1 MAVNKL
7 QLKRSAVAGKEPTT
21 SSLALGELA
30 INTYEGKVFLK
41 KDDGVETI
49 VQLADV
55 SGSILSAS
63 YAQTSSHSDKFTVT
77 GPVDVYG
84 SQYISGSLVVG
95 NDITARRLVV
105 QTITS
110 SVIYSS
116 GSNIFGDELSD
127 TQQFTGSVTITGSLT
142 VNGRNYITD
151 SGSFDKRI
159 NYISSSFE
167 AATASLNLFSA
178 SMLSTTASLNAFSS
192 SVLNFTASTLVNSA
206 SFDTRIKYVS
216 SSFEAATAS
225 LNLFSAS
232 MNATTASMNAFSS
245 SVLNFT
251 ASTLVNSASF
261 DTRINYLSSSFE
273 ANTASFNAYSAS
285 MNAFSAS
292 VLSFTASALVDS
304 ASFDTRIGYIS
315 SSFEAATASLNLFSA
330 SVLSYT
336 ASNNEVVAKLY
347 AETSSLLAN
356 TASMNLFSSSMLS
369 FTASTLVNSASFDTR
384 INNLSSSFEANTA
397 SFNAFSASMNAN
409 TASMNAFSASVLS
422 FTAST
427 LVNSASFDT
436 RINYV
441 SSSFEAATASLN
453 AFSASVLA
461 YTASNDITI
470 QALYAE
476 TASLEAAT
484 ASLNLFSA
492 SMNTTTAS
500 MNAFS
505 ASVLNYTAS
514 QNDRNGT
521 YATTGSNT
529 FYGVE
534 TVSGS
539 VLVSGSIA
547 LQGNQNIVGNLVVTD
562 TITAQKLVVQTITS
576 SVIYSSGS
584 NIFGDATSD
593 TQTFTGSV
601 NISGSL
607 NLVGNQNINTGYELD
622 VDTINVNTI
631 TDRSGGTL
639 TLGAS
644 TSSVSGFLTVNNS
657 ISASGRIEASS
668 FTGSFSGSI
677 NNFQGTATH
686 IPYFSSSQVLADSAM
701 YQVSSES
708 IAINQNNVTTAAP
721 EALYVWQPSD
731 TSFNVIS
738 GKGNLDNYLQLNIQN
753 TNQGVSASSDVVA
766 TANNGDENSNYI
778 NMGINS
784 ENFNGPI
791 GEGNDAY
798 LYSTGQNLH
807 IGNTTAGKHLGFFV
821 GGDDAETDKKLQ
833 LNPTGHHQMTGSLDI
848 DSQVTASRFVTRG
861 ATAADFVKGDG
872 SLDNTLYTS
881 ASVFNNTTSSLQA
894 FSASMLSFTAS
905 QKNSNG
911 TFATTGS
918 NIFKGDQTITGSL
931 NVSGSTNI
939 YGTTNVTGSVNVSGS
954 TGTAITANVDTIVFT
969 GSYAQSGSVSIQ
981 GTQTITG
988 SLIVSNTITA
998 ERLIVQYISSSVI
1011 YSSGSNKF
1019 GDEQSDVQQF
1029 TGSVDIT
1036 GSLVVNGRNYITDSG
1051 SFDKRINYISS
1062 SFEAATASLNL
1073 FSASMLSTTA
1083 SLNAFSSSVLSF
1095 TASALVDSASFDTR
1109 INYVSTSFEAATAS
1123 LNLFSASMLSTTAS
1137 VNAFSASMLSF
1148 TASTLVNSASFDT
1161 RIKYVSS
1168 SFEAATASL
1177 NLFSASVLSY
1187 TASNNEVVAKLYAE
1201 TSSLLANTASMN
1213 LFSASILSYTSSNNE
1228 FVADM
1233 LTETASL
1240 QAATASLNANSASMN
1255 LFSAS
1260 VLSFTASTLVNS
1272 ASFDTRINYLSS
1284 SFEANTA
1291 SLNSFTAS
1299 FNAFSSSI
1307 LNTTASVNAFSASML
1322 SFTASQKNSNG
1333 TFATTGS
1340 NTFIGNQVISGS
1352 TSMTGSLSLTGSQ
1365 NIIGN
1370 LTVTDTITAQRLVVQ
1385 FITSSV
1391 IQVTGSTKFG
1401 DEVTDTH
1408 QFTGSVLVS
1417 GSLVVNGRDYITDSG
1432 SFDTRINYISS
1443 SFEAAT
1449 ASLNLFSASILSYT
1463 ASNNLFVADM
1473 LLETASLQAATA
1485 SLNLFSA
1492 SMLSFTASTLID
1504 SASFD
1509 TRIQYVST
1517 SFEAHTASFNNF
1529 SSSILNTTASINNFS
1544 ASVLAYTSS
1553 NDITI
1558 SAIYAET
1565 ASLQAA
1571 TASLNLFSAS
1581 MLSFTASQK
1590 NSNGTFATTGSNT
1603 FYGTETISGS
1613 LLVSGSTNLTALTAS
1628 GLNYPTIDG
1637 LEGQTVQTDG
1647 AGNLFFN
1654 DIETIYESIRNGE
1667 AFTLVKGTPVY
1678 VSGSQGANP
1687 IVYAADAAN
1696 PAKMPVTYVIDED
1709 ILSNEVGR
1717 GILLGLITGINLTG
1731 YTAGAEVYVAA
1742 GGGWTST
1749 RPTGSAIIQVLGI
1762 ITKPGNGGQGLVLNP
1777 GPANLPNIQTGYTW
1791 VGNSNGYPIAIAT
1804 SSIQNVV
1811 SASNAGFAETIASGL
1826 NITASNLSVT
1836 NNAAIGGNLVVNGT
1850 ASFNYVETISGS
1862 AVIIGQEY
1870 IILNT
1875 QSPAARFAGLKIYDS
1890 GSTSATASIAWD
1902 SQRNH
1907 LVYQNASGSSY
1918 AGGGFMSG
1926 PRNTGSLGDE
1936 TYPTFNRVLRGQ
1948 GGDHL
1953 YNSNIF
1959 DDDNLIRLEINTAV
1973 TGTLNVTNG
1982 ITGSLLGNVVGDITG
1997 NVTGNVTGN
2006 LIGTA
2011 SYASNADLLD
2021 GLDSTQF
2028 VLTSSFQNY
2037 SASMQAFSASVL
2049 NYTAS
2054 NNATI
2059 AQLYAETSS
2068 ILSYTAS
2075 AKIDSGSVS
2084 TRLVNLEAFSS
2095 SLDSTFAT
2103 DADLNALSSS
2113 FIAYTAS
2120 LNNFSASILSY
2131 TASNNTTISQLYA
2144 ETASILNYTASNNV
2158 TIQAIYAETA
2168 SILAHTASIN
2178 AFSAS
2183 VLNYTASNND
2193 AITSLYSATSS
2204 LNTFSASI
2212 LNYTSSVNGTISAIY
2227 AETASIQAFSASML
2241 NFTASQ
2247 KNSNGTFATTGSNV
2261 FEGVQTINSN
2271 LVVTGSITAQTLVV
2285 QTITS
2290 SVDFVTGSTHFGT
2303 ILENTHQ
2310 FTGSVSVSGSLAV
2323 NDSNVILTNQ
2333 TASMSVATA
2342 SYWSGSILNA
2352 TSASF
2357 ASTASY
2363 WSGSIENVLSAS
2375 YALTASHATNV
2386 PETASFANN
2395 ATSASYALTASF
2407 ALNVPETAS
2416 FALTASY
2423 WSGSIINAQTA
2434 SYVVLAQSAS
2444 YWSGSIQN
2452 AVSAA
2457 FADLATSASFAS
2469 TASFAL
2475 NGGGG
2480 GLSALYIQDE
2490 GITQGTASYI
2500 DFTGAGVTATV
2511 TNGTA
2516 SISITGGGSGTA
2528 VQGASVQFSQPTA
2541 STTWSINHAINS
2553 RTPVV
2558 EVYDNDYNVII
2569 PTGIQNPAPYQ
2580 TNIFFEIA
2588 QSGYAVISTGGVL
2601 SVSGSNA
2608 ILNQNVSSSTW
2619 TFNHELNNL
2628 YPVFTIFDSND
2639 DVIIPQRIHVVDTGS
2654 AVIYFSSPRTGTA
2667 VASVAGNQ
2675 TFALSSSLAA
2685 TASLAL
2691 TAISSSYAATAS
2703 FVTLAQ
2709 TASFVQTAQT
2719 ASYWSGSI
2727 NNALSAS
2734 YAATASHADNFTVAG
2749 TLTAQTLVIQT
2760 ITSSIIYS
2768 SGSNVFGNDLANTQQ
2783 LTGSVSITGS
2793 LAVNGSNVVLT
2804 NQTASMSV
2812 ATASFA
2818 STASFT
2824 PNAFV
2829 SVSIDIPSYDTI
2841 KFSFGDETTTSVT
2854 VNNVAS
2860 ASYAATASYW
2870 SGSIINAET
2879 ASFVTLAQTASF
2891 VTLAQTASY
2900 WSGSIQ
2906 NAVSAAFADLATSS
2920 SYAATASF
2928 ALNGGGGG
2936 ISAISIAD
2944 EGILQGSASYFDF
2957 TGNGVSVVVASNTA
2971 SFTITGGGSG
2981 TSGLTT
2987 QFTQSS
2993 AAISWSFT
3001 HNLNTRTP
3009 VVQVYD
3015 SGYNQI
3021 TPQYISSSDAS
3032 TVVIGFGI
3040 ATTGYAVIST
3050 GGALVVTGSNV
3061 ILNQTASAATWS
3073 FNHGLN
3079 QQYPIFQVFN
3089 TDDEVIIPERIKAV
3103 DSASAL
3109 IYFPTPVAGKAV
3121 ASFAGLSGSIGGGSG
3136 AGFPFS
3142 GSAVITGSFLVSGSF
3157 VDFTQV
3163 GSFTGNLTGTASYAT
3178 FALTASTA
3186 PGYTVQFSQTA
3197 SAATW
3202 SFTHNMGTRNPI
3214 VQVYGS
3220 DYKQLIPNDIVGIDG
3235 STVEVRFDYATTGYA
3250 ILSNGGG
3257 LYITGSTSTL
3267 IQTSA
3272 ATTWS
3277 FNHQLNTKYP
3287 AFEIYDEN
3295 DLVIIPAGIKAID
3308 IDSAEIYFAGA
3319 QAGRAIA
3326 NFSGIN
3332 GLQDNAVS
3340 ASYASSGSVFHV
3352 DKVVI
3357 DRSLIDYAQVNSSI
3371 VGSNNMF
3378 TQATGSYTSMFVNYT
3393 VASGSNARS
3402 GQIIAVWNAGTTEY
3416 NDVSTNDIGNT
3427 NAVTASVAIVTGE
3440 AQLNFQTNTSG
3451 WRIKSTAT
3459 FM

>member
-1 MAVNKL
+1 
-7 QLKRSAVAGKEPTT
+7 
-21 SSLALGELA
+21 
-30 INTYEGKVFLK
+30 
-41 KDDGVETI
+41 
-49 VQLADV
+49 
-55 SGSILSAS
+55 
-63 YAQTSSHSDKFTVT
+63 
-77 GPVDVYG
+77 
-84 SQYISGSLVVG
+84 
-95 NDITARRLVV
+95 
-105 QTITS
+105 
-110 SVIYSS
+110 
-116 GSNIFGDELSD
+116 
-127 TQQFTGSVTITGSLT
+127 
-142 VNGRNYITD
+142 
-151 SGSFDKRI
+151 
-159 NYISSSFE
+159 
-167 AATASLNLFSA
+167 
-178 SMLSTTASLNAFSS
+178 
-192 SVLNFTASTLVNSA
+192 
-206 SFDTRIKYVS
+206 
-216 SSFEAATAS
+216 
-225 LNLFSAS
+225 
-232 MNATTASMNAFSS
+232 
-245 SVLNFT
+245 
-251 ASTLVNSASF
+251 
-261 DTRINYLSSSFE
+261 
-273 ANTASFNAYSAS
+273 
-285 MNAFSAS
+285 
-292 VLSFTASALVDS
+292 
-304 ASFDTRIGYIS
+304 
-315 SSFEAATASLNLFSA
+315 
-330 SVLSYT
+330 
-336 ASNNEVVAKLY
+336 
-347 AETSSLLAN
+347 
-356 TASMNLFSSSMLS
+356 
-369 FTASTLVNSASFDTR
+369 
-384 INNLSSSFEANTA
+384 
-397 SFNAFSASMNAN
+397 
-409 TASMNAFSASVLS
+409 
-422 FTAST
+422 
-427 LVNSASFDT
+427 
-436 RINYV
+436 
-441 SSSFEAATASLN
+441 
-453 AFSASVLA
+453 
-461 YTASNDITI
+461 
-470 QALYAE
+470 
-476 TASLEAAT
+476 
-484 ASLNLFSA
+484 
-492 SMNTTTAS
+492 
-500 MNAFS
+500 
-505 ASVLNYTAS
+505 
-514 QNDRNGT
+514 
-521 YATTGSNT
+521 
-529 FYGVE
+529 
-534 TVSGS
+534 
-539 VLVSGSIA
+539 
-547 LQGNQNIVGNLVVTD
+547 
-562 TITAQKLVVQTITS
+562 
-576 SVIYSSGS
+576 
-584 NIFGDATSD
+584 
-593 TQTFTGSV
+593 
-601 NISGSL
+601 
-607 NLVGNQNINTGYELD
+607 
-622 VDTINVNTI
+622 
-631 TDRSGGTL
+631 
-639 TLGAS
+639 
-644 TSSVSGFLTVNNS
+644 
-657 ISASGRIEASS
+657 
-668 FTGSFSGSI
+668 
-677 NNFQGTATH
+677 
-686 IPYFSSSQVLADSAM
+686 M

-721 EALYVWQPSD
+721 EALYVWQPNTD
-731 TSFNVIS
+731 SFNVIS
-738 GKGNLDNYLQLNIQN
+738 GKGNSDNYLQLNIQN

-766 TANNGDENSNYI
+766 TANNGDENNNYI

-798 LYSTGQNLH
+798 LYATGNNLH
-807 IGNTTAGKHLGFFV
+807 IGNTKAGKHLGFFV
-821 GGDDAETDKKLQ
+821 GGDNADTDKKLQ

-905 QKNSNG
+905 TLVNSASFDTRIKYLSSSFEFATASLNAFSSSMLNFTASQKDANG

-918 NIFKGDQTITGSL
+918 NTFNGDQTINGSIILDNGAVIKDNSNNSVSFGYLAAETNQGTQSVAIGNGAGYQNQSNQGIAIGANAGAINQGQRALALGSLAGSNTQGEYAIAIGNFAAPNNQASHSIVISAIGSGLENTTPNSLVIAPIRNVNGDNGVLQYNTTTKEVSYATTLNGITNLATTGSNIFKGNQTITGSL
-931 NVSGSTNI
+931 SVSGSTNI
-939 YGTTNVTGSVNVSGS
+939 YGTTNITGSVNVSGS

-969 GSYAQSGSVSIQ
+969 GSYAQSGSVNIQ

-1036 GSLVVNGRNYITDSG
+1036 GSLTVNGRNYITDSG

-1062 SFEAATASLNL
+1062 SFEAATSSLNL

-1083 SLNAFSSSVLSF
+1083 SLNAFSSSVLNF
-1095 TASALVDSASFDTR
+1095 TASTLVNSASFDTR

-1161 RIKYVSS
+1161 RINYLSSSFEANTASFNAYSASMNAFSASILSFTASALVDSASFDTRIGYVSS

-1187 TASNNEVVAKLYAE
+1187 TASNNEVIAKLYAE

-1213 LFSASILSYTSSNNE
+1213 LFSASILSYTASNNE

-1260 VLSFTASTLVNS
+1260 MLSFTSSTLVNS

-1307 LNTTASVNAFSASML
+1307 LNTTASMNAFSASML

-1391 IQVTGSTKFG
+1391 AQITGSTKFG

-1432 SFDTRINYISS
+1432 SFDKRINYVSS

-1463 ASNNLFVADM
+1463 ASNNEFVADILTETASLQAATASLNLFSASVLSFTASTLVNSASFDTRINYVSSSFEAATASLNAFSASILNYTASNNAFVVDI

-1492 SMLSFTASTLID
+1492 SMLSFTAS
-1504 SASFD
+1504 
-1509 TRIQYVST
+1509 
-1517 SFEAHTASFNNF
+1517 
-1529 SSSILNTTASINNFS
+1529 
-1544 ASVLAYTSS
+1544 
-1553 NDITI
+1553 
-1558 SAIYAET
+1558 
-1565 ASLQAA
+1565 
-1571 TASLNLFSAS
+1571 
-1581 MLSFTASQK
+1581 QK
-1590 NSNGTFATTGSNT
+1590 DANGTFATTGSNVFIGSQT
-1603 FYGTETISGS
+1603 VTGSLITSGSNTLIGTTTLTGSISMSGSIGMIGSITASSDVNVGGVLKLRPATDPGNFNETASYLFTSASNTETGYDLYYRQQNNLVKFKWLEGGISTG
-1613 LLVSGSTNLTALTAS
+1613 LLYGGNISYSGSTIFVKPGSGIINNNNASTGSEINPIFTYVKWSSYTAS
-1628 GLNYPTIDG
+1628 ATYLTSSQNTYLYVDASGNIFQQTSFFNQTQYEQAIPLGRVTHPNYISITG
-1637 LEGQTVQTDG
+1637 VGSNVQTTYDSDTQQNDFIRAFG
-1647 AGNLFFN
+1647 PLKVSGFAINAHTGSLGLGIGNGIAYNLGGFYTQDPN
-1654 DIETIYESIRNGE
+1654 SPSHYES
-1667 AFTLVKGTPVY
+1667 
-1678 VSGSQGANP
+1678 
-1687 IVYAADAAN
+1687 
-1696 PAKMPVTYVIDED
+1696 
-1709 ILSNEVGR
+1709 VG
-1717 GILLGLITGINLTG
+1717 
-1731 YTAGAEVYVAA
+1731 
-1742 GGGWTST
+1742 
-1749 RPTGSAIIQVLGI
+1749 
-1762 ITKPGNGGQGLVLNP
+1762 
-1777 GPANLPNIQTGYTW
+1777 
-1791 VGNSNGYPIAIAT
+1791 
-1804 SSIQNVV
+1804 
-1811 SASNAGFAETIASGL
+1811 F
-1826 NITASNLSVT
+1826 
-1836 NNAAIGGNLVVNGT
+1836 
-1850 ASFNYVETISGS
+1850 
-1862 AVIIGQEY
+1862 
-1870 IILNT
+1870 
-1875 QSPAARFAGLKIYDS
+1875 
-1890 GSTSATASIAWD
+1890 ATASIARAW
-1902 SQRNH
+1902 R
-1907 LVYQNASGSSY
+1907 SGSGVY
-1918 AGGGFMSG
+1918 LDNNGGAFY
-1926 PRNTGSLGDE
+1926 NTVDPD
-1936 TYPTFNRVLRGQ
+1936 YW
-1948 GGDHL
+1948 
-1953 YNSNIF
+1953 
-1959 DDDNLIRLEINTAV
+1959 DDG
-1973 TGTLNVTNG
+1973 TGTLNTMNA
-1982 ITGSLLGNVVGDITG
+1982 GDWQIQRVFS
-1997 NVTGNVTGN
+1997 NPVTGRTVVYYGQTGTYTNLLNALQYLATDPFEEGEFTAKSLVFVGYLVLKGQTNDLADSTNNRIINAGIFRNIAGGSSGGSAVAQRLENLSDVIVTTPSNGQALVYDGGN
-2006 LIGTA
+2006 WINGNPLSS
-2011 SYASNADLLD
+2011 SYAANADLLD
-2021 GLDSTQF
+2021 GLNSTQF

-2037 SASMQAFSASVL
+2037 SASMQAFSASIL

-2059 AQLYAETSS
+2059 TKLYAETAS

-2095 SLDSTFAT
+2095 SLDATFAT

-2120 LNNFSASILSY
+2120 LNEFSASILSY
-2131 TASNNTTISQLYA
+2131 TASNNITISQLYA

-2158 TIQAIYAETA
+2158 TIQAIHAETA

-2183 VLNYTASNND
+2183 INAYTSSNND
-2193 AITSLYSATSS
+2193 AITSLYSATAS
-2204 LNTFSASI
+2204 LNAFSASV

-2227 AETASIQAFSASML
+2227 AETASIQAFSASIL

-2247 KNSNGTFATTGSNV
+2247 KNSNGTFATTGSNT

-2303 ILENTHQ
+2303 IIDNTHQ

-2333 TASMSVATA
+2333 TSSMSVATA
-2342 SYWSGSILNA
+2342 SQATNVVGAANRILFNSAINTTTTSNNLTWEDSINLMTLGSNTGIAGTISKIALYTSSFGGYGLGVSPGQLDYVSDGSHVFYRNGVTPTELVRIANNGDVNISGSLNVINGI
-2352 TSASF
+2352 TGNLTGT

-2363 WSGSIENVLSAS
+2363 WSGSINNALSAS

-2457 FADLATSASFAS
+2457 FADLANSASFAS

-2500 DFTGAGVTATV
+2500 DFIGAGVEATV

-2516 SISITGGGSGTA
+2516 SITISGGGSGTA
-2528 VQGASVQFSQPTA
+2528 VQGASVQFTMPTA

-2580 TNIFFEIA
+2580 TNIYFDIA
-2588 QSGYAVISTGGVL
+2588 QRGYAVISTGGVL

-2619 TFNHELNNL
+2619 TFNHQLNNL

-2691 TAISSSYAATAS
+2691 TAISSSYAATSS

-2709 TASFVQTAQT
+2709 TASFVTIAQTASFVENAQTASFVTTAQT
-2719 ASYWSGSI
+2719 ASFVQNAQSASYWSGSI
-2727 NNALSAS
+2727 NNVLSAS

-2760 ITSSIIYS
+2760 ITSSVIYS
-2768 SGSNVFGNDLANTQQ
+2768 SGSNVFGNDLSNTQQ

-2793 LAVNGSNVVLT
+2793 LAVNGSNVILS
-2804 NQTASMSV
+2804 NQTSSMSV
-2812 ATASFA
+2812 ATASF
-2818 STASFT
+2818 T
-2824 PNAFV
+2824 PNAIV
-2829 SVSIDIPSYDTI
+2829 SAAIDFPLKDTI
-2841 KFSFGDETTTSVT
+2841 LFTLGNGTTST
-2854 VNNVAS
+2854 ATINNVG
-2860 ASYAATASYW
+2860 TASL
-2870 SGSIINAET
+2870 AET
-2879 ASFVTLAQTASF
+2879 ASFAPLYLPLAGGTMTGDIYAAGRAFTFQDLLLGAGTTFGKITTDGSKYISIMPTYNVESARFWPNGNVTIQDAGTYVDNGFRLDVSGSGRYTDGLTITGSVNVSGG
-2891 VTLAQTASY
+2891 VTGSLQGTASY
-2900 WSGSIQ
+2900 S
-2906 NAVSAAFADLATSS
+2906 TTS
-2920 SYAATASF
+2920 SYALTASF

-2944 EGILQGSASYFDF
+2944 EGILLGSASYFDF
-2957 TGNGVSVVVASNTA
+2957 TGAGVSTIVNAGTA
-2971 SFTITGGGSG
+2971 SFTISGGGSG
-2981 TSGLTT
+2981 TQGLTT
-2987 QFTQSS
+2987 TFTQSS
-2993 AAISWSFT
+2993 AAVSWSFT

-3050 GGALVVTGSNV
+3050 GGTLYVTGSNV
-3061 ILNQTASAATWS
+3061 ILDQTASAATWS

-3079 QQYPIFQVFN
+3079 TQYPIFQVFDSN
-3089 TDDEVIIPERIKAV
+3089 NEVIVPTTIKAV

-3109 IYFPTPVAGKAV
+3109 IYFPIPVSGKAV
-3121 ASFAGLSGSIGGGSG
+3121 ASLGGVSGSGGSG

-3163 GSFTGNLTGTASYAT
+3163 DSFTGNLTGTASYAT

-3197 SAATW
+3197 SATTW

-3214 VQVYGS
+3214 VQVY
-3220 DYKQLIPNDIVGIDG
+3220 DTNYKQIIPNDIVGIDG
-3235 STVEVRFDYATTGYA
+3235 STAEIRFDYAQAGYA
-3250 ILSNGGG
+3250 VMSNGGG

-3287 AFEIYDEN
+3287 AFEVYDEN

-3308 IDSAEIYFAGA
+3308 VDNAEIYFAGA

-3352 DKVVI
+3352 DKVVM
-3357 DRSLIDYAQVNSSI
+3357 DRSLMDFAQVNSSI

-3416 NDVSTNDIGNT
+3416 NDVSTNDIGDT
-3427 NAVTASVAIVTGE
+3427 SAVTGSVSIVTGE
-3440 AQLNFQTNTSG
+3440 AQLNFQTNTSA

>member
-1 MAVNKL
+1 
-7 QLKRSAVAGKEPTT
+7 
-21 SSLALGELA
+21 
-30 INTYEGKVFLK
+30 
-41 KDDGVETI
+41 
-49 VQLADV
+49 
-55 SGSILSAS
+55 
-63 YAQTSSHSDKFTVT
+63 
-77 GPVDVYG
+77 
-84 SQYISGSLVVG
+84 
-95 NDITARRLVV
+95 V

-116 GSNIFGDELSD
+116 GSNTFGDEQSD
-127 TQQFTGSVTITGSLT
+127 IQQFTGSVDITGSLT
-142 VNGRNYITD
+142 VNGRNYLTD
-151 SGSFDKRI
+151 
-159 NYISSSFE
+159 
-167 AATASLNLFSA
+167 
-178 SMLSTTASLNAFSS
+178 
-192 SVLNFTASTLVNSA
+192 SA
-206 SFDTRIKYVS
+206 SFDTRIGYVS
-216 SSFEAATAS
+216 SSFNAHTAS
-225 LNLFSAS
+225 I
-232 MNATTASMNAFSS
+232 NAFSS

-261 DTRINYLSSSFE
+261 DTRINY
-273 ANTASFNAYSAS
+273 
-285 MNAFSAS
+285 
-292 VLSFTASALVDS
+292 V
-304 ASFDTRIGYIS
+304 S

-492 SMNTTTAS
+492 SMNATTAS

-547 LQGNQNIVGNLVVTD
+547 LQGDQNIVGNLTVTD
-562 TITAQKLVVQTITS
+562 TITAQKLIVQTITS

-607 NLVGNQNINTGYELD
+607 NLVGDQNINAGYELD

-644 TSSVSGFLTVNNS
+644 TSSVSGFLTVNNN

-701 YQVSSES
+701 YQVSSAS
-708 IAINQNNVTTAAP
+708 IAINQDNVTTAAP
-721 EALYVWQPSD
+721 EALYVWQPST
-731 TSFNVIS
+731 TSYNVIS

-778 NMGINS
+778 NMGING

-798 LYSTGQNLH
+798 LYSTGNNLH
-807 IGNTTAGKHLGFFV
+807 IGNTKAGKHLGFFV
-821 GGDDAETDKKLQ
+821 GGDNAETDKKLQ

-848 DSQVTASRFVTRG
+848 NLQVTASRFVTRG

-905 QKNSNG
+905 TLVNSASFDTRIKYLSSSFEANTASFNAYSASMNAFSASILSTTASINSFSSSVLNFTASTLVNSASFDTRIKYISSSFEAATASLNAFSSSMLNFTASQKNSNG

-918 NIFKGDQTITGSL
+918 NIFKGNQTITGSL
-931 NVSGSTNI
+931 SVSGSTNI

-1109 INYVSTSFEAATAS
+1109 INYVSSSFEAATAS

-1161 RIKYVSS
+1161 RIGYISS

-1240 QAATASLNANSASMN
+1240 QAATASLNANTASMN

-1260 VLSFTASTLVNS
+1260 MLNFTASTLVNS

-1322 SFTASQKNSNG
+1322 SFTASQKNLNG

-1463 ASNNLFVADM
+1463 ASNNEFVADI
-1473 LLETASLQAATA
+1473 LTETASLQAATA

-1492 SMLSFTASTLID
+1492 SVLSFTASTLVN

-1509 TRIQYVST
+1509 TRINYVSS
-1517 SFEAHTASFNNF
+1517 SFEAATSSFNNF
-1529 SSSILNTTASINNFS
+1529 SSSILSTTASINAFS
-1544 ASVLAYTSS
+1544 ASVLAYTAS

-1590 NSNGTFATTGSNT
+1590 NLNGTFAITGSNT

-1613 LLVSGSTNLTALTAS
+1613 LLVSGSTNLTNLTAS
-1628 GLNYPTIDG
+1628 GLRYPTTDG

-1654 DIETIYESIRNGE
+1654 DIETIYEPIRNGE

-1687 IVYAADAAN
+1687 IVYAADAAI
-1696 PAKMPVTYVIDED
+1696 PAKMPVTYIIDED

-1804 SSIQNVV
+1804 SSIQNVI
-1811 SASNAGFAETIASGL
+1811 SASYAGFAETIASGL

-1836 NNAAIGGNLVVNGT
+1836 NNANIGGNLVVNGT

-1890 GSTSATASIAWD
+1890 GSTSATASIVWD
-1902 SQRNH
+1902 SERNH

-2059 AQLYAETSS
+2059 T
-2068 ILSYTAS
+2068 
-2075 AKIDSGSVS
+2075 K
-2084 TRLVNLEAFSS
+2084 
-2095 SLDSTFAT
+2095 
-2103 DADLNALSSS
+2103 
-2113 FIAYTAS
+2113 
-2120 LNNFSASILSY
+2120 
-2131 TASNNTTISQLYA
+2131 LYA

-2183 VLNYTASNND
+2183 INAYTSSNND
-2193 AITSLYSATSS
+2193 AITSLYSATAS
-2204 LNTFSASI
+2204 LNLATASLYAATASIYNTTASLSSSIAILSGSFLSASSSFDTRINSLTESVFTHVVTNNGASNYIIDGVTKPVLSFVPGATYKFDTTAVGGSHPFRFSTSPNGPTQYTTGVTSGSNYIQIEVNYDTPTPLYYYCTIHSGMGNEINVLRIENLVTTASFSNFSSSINAFSASI

-2271 LVVTGSITAQTLVV
+2271 LIVTGSITAQTLVV

-2342 SYWSGSILNA
+2342 SYWSGSILNS

-2363 WSGSIENVLSAS
+2363 WSGSINNVLSAS

-2703 FVTLAQ
+2703 FVTTAQ
-2709 TASFVQTAQT
+2709 TASFVQIAQT

-2727 NNALSAS
+2727 DNVLSAS

-2760 ITSSIIYS
+2760 ITSSVIYS
-2768 SGSNVFGNDLANTQQ
+2768 SGSNVFGNDLSNTQV

-2793 LAVNGSNVVLT
+2793 LAVNGSNAVLT
-2804 NQTASMSV
+2804 DQTASMSV

-2891 VTLAQTASY
+2891 VTTAQTASY

-2944 EGILQGSASYFDF
+2944 EGILLGSASYFDF
-2957 TGNGVSVVVASNTA
+2957 TGAGVSTIVNAGTA
-2971 SFTITGGGSG
+2971 SFTISGGGSG
-2981 TSGLTT
+2981 TQGLTT
-2987 QFTQSS
+2987 TFTQSS
-2993 AAISWSFT
+2993 AAVSWSFT

-3040 ATTGYAVIST
+3040 PTTGYAVIST

-3061 ILNQTASAATWS
+3061 ILNQTASATTWS

-3272 ATTWS
+3272 AATWS

-3308 IDSAEIYFAGA
+3308 TDNAEIYFAGA

-3352 DKVVI
+3352 DKVVM
-3357 DRSLIDYAQVNSSI
+3357 DRSLMDYAQVNSSI

-3416 NDVSTNDIGNT
+3416 NDVSTTDIGNT
-3427 NAVTASVAIVTGE
+3427 SAVTGSVSIVTGE